1 MTADGSEPRRWQQ
14 EADRLAQASIERG
27 DPTSWFEEL
36 YAAGE
41 SGEVTM
47 AWDHDDPQPL
57 LAAWSREQG
66 VRGEGLRAVVVGCGL
81 GADAEHVA
89 SLGFETTAFDLS
101 PTAIRTAQQRHRGS
115 GVDYRAADLFDLPQ
129 DWHRAFDLVVD
140 VYTVQALP
148 RDLRD
153 RTVGAIA
160 DLVAPGG
167 TLVAVQGVL
176 PPGDDGSG
184 PPWLLTA
191 EDVSLFA
198 GHGLREVEVVADA
211 SFTDY
216 PCWRAVLTR

>member
-1 MTADGSEPRRWQQ
+1 MATRGAGPRRWQQ

-27 DPTSWFEEL
+27 DPTGWFEEL

-57 LAAWSREQG
+57 LAAWSRERD
-66 VRGEGLRAVVVGCGL
+66 VRGEGRRAVVVGCGL

-89 SLGFETTAFDLS
+89 ALGFETTAFDLS
-101 PTAIRTAQQRHRGS
+101 PTAIRTARERHPDTA
-115 GVDYRAADLFDLPQ
+115 VDYRAADLFDLPQ
-129 DWHRAFDLVVD
+129 DWRRAFDLVVD

-148 RDLRD
+148 RGLRE

-160 DLVAPGG
+160 NLVAPGG

-176 PPGDDGSG
+176 PPDDDGSG

-191 EDVSLFA
+191 EDIALFA
-198 GHGLREVEVVADA
+198 GHGLREVEVLADG
-211 SFTDY
+211 SLTDY

>member
-1 MTADGSEPRRWQQ
+1 MAARGTEPRRWQQ

-41 SGEVTM
+41 AGEVTM

-57 LAAWSREQG
+57 LAAWLREHG
-66 VRGEGLRAVVVGCGL
+66 VRGEGRTAVVVGCGL

-89 SLGFETTAFDLS
+89 SLGFQTTAFDLS
-101 PTAIRTAQQRHRGS
+101 PTAIRTALGRHPDTK
-115 GVDYRAADLFDLPQ
+115 VDYRAADLFDLPEGWRQ
-129 DWHRAFDLVVD
+129 AFDLVVD

-148 RDLRD
+148 RELRE

-176 PPGDDGSG
+176 PPDDDGSG
-184 PPWLLTA
+184 PPWLLTGD
-191 EDVSLFA
+191 DVALFA
-198 GHGLREVEVVADA
+198 GHGLSEVEVVADG
-211 SFTDY
+211 SLTDY
-216 PCWRAVLTR
+216 PCWRAVLAR

>member
-1 MTADGSEPRRWQQ
+1 MVTGPRAWQQ
-14 EADRLAQASIERG
+14 EADRLARASIERG
-27 DPTSWFEEL
+27 DPTGWFEEL

-41 SGEVTM
+41 SGAVTM

-66 VRGEGLRAVVVGCGL
+66 VRGEGRTAVVVGCGL

-101 PTAIRTAQQRHRGS
+101 PTAIRAAKERHAGS
-115 GVDYRAADLFDLPQ
+115 RVDYRTADLFDLPQ
-129 DWHRAFDLVVD
+129 DWHRDFDLVVD

-148 RDLRD
+148 RELRA
-153 RTVGAIA
+153 RTVGAVA

-176 PPGDDGSG
+176 PPDDDGSG

-191 EDVSLFA
+191 EDVALFTD
-198 GHGLREVEVVADA
+198 HGLREVEVVADG
-211 SFTDY
+211 SLTGH